1 MTFEQPGD
9 FRDESDAL
17 YRLLA
22 DLKDEDFYRPTR
34 FKQWTIGEII
44 THLHIWNWAA
54 EQVLVD
60 EAACMKLMAD
70 FVAQRE
76 TTTLRAFE
84 KRWSDPLQG
93 RALLDA
99 WHQQYRKSAER
110 FQAVDPR
117 LRTKWFGP
125 DMSARSNITARLME
139 TWAHGQAIYDLL
151 GVERV
156 DTDRIRNIAVLGI
169 NTFEW
174 TFNTH
179 QQPLPAVRP
188 HVRLNAPSGAIWTWN
203 EDSDNDLIE
212 GSASEFCQVVTQVR
226 NIADTRLKVV
236 GESATRWMGIAQCF
250 AGLPEIH
257 PAPGTRFRE
266 AIAS

>member
-1 MTFEQPGD
+1 MSFEQPGD

-22 DLKDEDFYRPTR
+22 DLKDEDFNRPTR

-54 EQVLVD
+54 EQVLVN
-60 EAACMKLMAD
+60 EAVCMKLIAD
-70 FVAQRE
+70 FMEQRE
-76 TTTLRAFE
+76 ATTLRAFE
-84 KRWSDPLQG
+84 KRWTGPLEG
-93 RALLDA
+93 RALLEA
-99 WHQQYRKSAER
+99 WHQQYPKSAER
-110 FQAVDPR
+110 FQAVDPK
-117 LRTKWFGP
+117 LRTRWFGP

-156 DTDRIRNIAVLGI
+156 NTDRIHNIAVLGI
-169 NTFEW
+169 NTFGW
-174 TFNTH
+174 TFSTH
-179 QQPLPAVRP
+179 QQPLPALRP
-188 HVRLNAPSGAIWTWN
+188 HVRLTAPSGAIWTWN
-203 EDSDNDLIE
+203 EDSESELIE

-226 NIADTRLKVV
+226 NITDTRLKVV
-236 GESATRWMGIAQCF
+236 GQSATRWMGIAQCF
-250 AGLPEIH
+250 AGPPQIP

-266 AIAS
+266 TIAS